1 MPSPDCWKNGLIS
14 LKSLNVLAAPVA
26 RRTVAMCYSQL
37 KVSIADRIALTSP
50 LWMLG
55 IHREEAAGQG
65 KESSVVSAVCVTIYF
80 KGERLR

>member
-1 MPSPDCWKNGLIS
+1 M
-14 LKSLNVLAAPVA
+14 
-26 RRTVAMCYSQL
+26 AMCYSQL

-80 KGERLR
+80 KDERLR